1 VSLLQSCVARNSG
14 LLKAWR
20 ILLGDWTIMLTPE
33 IKSSEP
39 AVGPIDES
47 CTKIRSD
54 RAASLCADCPIRHF
68 NICGVLLGKPLPE
81 DDSRRPKP
89 IWQVQKKVP
98 ARRNIKNAGEHA
110 DRVSIICDGW
120 AFRFVQLPDGRRQI
134 LSILIPGDVVTTTRL
149 FDDSVRFSV
158 QALTD
163 VRFCGYARSTLR
175 TQLIADAELLDA
187 WASLFVVERH
197 EHFGLL
203 IDLGSRSAD
212 ERIAHLILD
221 LTNRLE
227 QRGIVVGPL
236 FIFPLPQKLVA
247 AVTGLTTEH
256 VNRVFGSF
264 RKMGLIETGKG
275 YLKVIDLAG
284 LQGIGGLHC

>member
-1 VSLLQSCVARNSG
+1 
-14 LLKAWR
+14 
-20 ILLGDWTIMLTPE
+20 MLTPE
-33 IKSSEP
+33 MKGSE
-39 AVGPIDES
+39 ATVGPTEEY

-54 RAASLCADCPIRHF
+54 RAASLCADCPIRDF
-68 NICGVLLGKPLPE
+68 NICGALLAKPLPE
-81 DDSRRPKP
+81 DNSSRPKP

-98 ARRNIKNAGEHA
+98 SRRNIKNAGEQA
-110 DRVSIICDGW
+110 DRVSVICEGW

-134 LSILIPGDVVTTTRL
+134 LSMLIPGDVVTTTRL

-163 VRFCGYARSTLR
+163 VRVCGYARSTLR
-175 TQLIADAELLDA
+175 AQLIADAELLDA
-187 WASLFVVERH
+187 WASLFIAERH

-227 QRGIVVGPL
+227 QRGIVVGPS
-236 FIFPLPQKLVA
+236 FIFPLPQKLIA
-247 AVTGLTTEH
+247 AVTGLTTEY

-264 RKMGLIETGKG
+264 QKIGLIETGRG
-275 YLKVIDLAG
+275 ILKVIDLAG
-284 LQGIGGLHC
+284 LRRIGGLPC

>member
-1 VSLLQSCVARNSG
+1 MMTVQEIRN
-14 LLKAWR
+14 
-20 ILLGDWTIMLTPE
+20 
-33 IKSSEP
+33 SEP
-39 AVGPIDES
+39 AVDQAEEY
-47 CTKIRSD
+47 CTKIRGD
-54 RAASLCADCPIRHF
+54 RAASLCADCPMRHF

-81 DDSRRPKP
+81 DNSSRPKP

-98 ARRNIKNAGEHA
+98 ARRNIKNAGEQA

-120 AFRFVQLPDGRRQI
+120 AFRFVQLPDGRRQV

-149 FDDSVRFSV
+149 FDDAIRFSV
-158 QALTD
+158 QALTN

-175 TQLIADAELLDA
+175 AQLIGDAELLDA
-187 WASLFVVERH
+187 WANLFIVERH

-221 LTNRLE
+221 LTERLE
-227 QRGIVVGPL
+227 RRGIAVDSS
-236 FIFPLPQKLVA
+236 FIFPLPQKLVG
-247 AVTGLTTEH
+247 AVTGLTAEH

-264 RKMGLIETGKG
+264 RKMGLIETGKRF
-275 YLKVIDLAG
+275 LKVLDLAG
-284 LQGIGGLHC
+284 LQRIGGLPC

>member
-1 VSLLQSCVARNSG
+1 MMTVHKISNSE
-14 LLKAWR
+14 L
-20 ILLGDWTIMLTPE
+20 
-33 IKSSEP
+33 
-39 AVGPIDES
+39 AVGQTDGYF
-47 CTKIRSD
+47 TKIRGD
-54 RAASLCADCPIRHF
+54 RAASLCADCPIRRF

-81 DDSRRPKP
+81 DNSSRPKP
-89 IWQVQKKVP
+89 AWQVQKKVP
-98 ARRNIKNAGEHA
+98 ARRNIKNAGEQA
-110 DRVSIICDGW
+110 DRVSVICEAW

-149 FDDSVRFSV
+149 FDDNVRFSV

-175 TQLIADAELLDA
+175 TQLLADAALLDA

-221 LTNRLE
+221 LTNRLQ
-227 QRGIVVGPL
+227 QRGIMVDNS
-236 FIFPLPQKLVA
+236 FIFPLPQKLIA
-247 AVTGLTTEH
+247 AITGLTTEH
-256 VNRVFGSF
+256 VNRVFRSL
-264 RKMGLIETGKG
+264 RKMDLIETGKG
-275 YLKVIDLAG
+275 FLKVIDLTG
-284 LQGIGGLHC
+284 LKPIGGLCF